1 MFSLNRVYLV
11 LLILFMVTISI
22 PALAIS
28 ISYDQCSSPP
38 GCGGPTP
45 EAALQVFIT
54 GIYPNN
60 SAVIGFINNTFSYNP
75 ATQRP
80 ITSISV
86 NVEKDSTVSQNTDFS
101 GSFQSNFIPI
111 IEQNGN
117 YYGTSI
123 SSGPIFTA
131 TDTTLFTT
139 GYVYISGSGL
149 VNTNFEQYDFSSGE
163 FIPGS
168 YPNFSSSG
176 GIMHFGLAAV
186 VTSGPSS
193 PLSNATVEQD
203 YYDLNITI
211 YDPVTFTD
219 NTFAD
224 LISNYSEVEFITPE
238 PTSLLLLGTGLAG
251 ICLAARRKK
260 KA

>member
-1 MFSLNRVYLV
+1 
-11 LLILFMVTISI
+11 
-22 PALAIS
+22 
-28 ISYDQCSSPP
+28 
-38 GCGGPTP
+38 
-45 EAALQVFIT
+45 
-54 GIYPNN
+54 
-60 SAVIGFINNTFSYNP
+60 
-75 ATQRP
+75 
-80 ITSISV
+80 
-86 NVEKDSTVSQNTDFS
+86 
-101 GSFQSNFIPI
+101 
-111 IEQNGN
+111 
-117 YYGTSI
+117 
-123 SSGPIFTA
+123 
-131 TDTTLFTT
+131 
-139 GYVYISGSGL
+139 
-149 VNTNFEQYDFSSGE
+149 
-163 FIPGS
+163 
-168 YPNFSSSG
+168 
-176 GIMHFGLAAV
+176 MHFGLAAV